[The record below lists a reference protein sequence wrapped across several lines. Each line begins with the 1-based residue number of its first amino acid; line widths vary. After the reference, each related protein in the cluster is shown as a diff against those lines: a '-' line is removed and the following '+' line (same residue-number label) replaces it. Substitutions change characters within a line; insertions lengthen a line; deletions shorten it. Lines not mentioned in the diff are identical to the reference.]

1 MKARV
6 GNKIVDVIPDDGMWL
21 DQSDMT
27 YYSTRELMFDVEQ
40 DWSSFRM
47 EAAKDILS
55 GLLSFQKPS
64 SCTIE
69 SEVGL
74 AIHYADELIRQLK
87 EDNG

>member
-27 YYSTRELMFDVEQ
+27 YYSTQELTFDAEP
-40 DWSSFRM
+40 DWSSFRR

-55 GLLSFQKPS
+55 GLLSSPEPS
-64 SCTIE
+64 LRTVE

-74 AIHYADELIRQLK
+74 AILYADELIKQLK
-87 EDNG
+87 EE